1 MNWPTQQKLI
11 DSLAARQAAMIDF
24 TIELAN
30 INSGSLNAEGVNRV
44 GERLVEAAEDLGA
57 QLRRVPSA
65 PYRVI
70 NDKGQWRESPL
81 GDAFIL
87 SKYPE
92 ATRRILLAGH
102 LDTVFPIDSH
112 FQTCQWLDQNT
123 LNGPGVADLK
133 GGLVL
138 MFEALRVLENSPYA
152 GQIGW
157 DILLNPDEEIGS
169 PSSAKLFVEL
179 AQHCQIGMIYEPCMP
194 NGHLAGDRKGSGNFS
209 LVCEGVAA
217 HAGREHHLGR
227 NAIRA
232 LCDAMIAIDDL
243 NGRWPGVTLNPG
255 YLHGGGALNI
265 VPDNAVG
272 KFNVR
277 VASDHEMHEV
287 EAALTEIVALINQR
301 DGITLT
307 LHGGFG
313 RPPKVITGK
322 QEQLYQL
329 AKQCGHQLGLELA
342 WHPTGGCCDGNNL
355 AAAGVINIDTLGI
368 QGGNIHSDKEY
379 LLADAFVPRAQLSA
393 MLLLSLA
400 QQVDHPCW
408 QKD

>member
-1 MNWPTQQKLI
+1 MNSPTHQQLI
-11 DSLAARQAAMIDF
+11 DALAARQAAMVDF

-30 INSGSLNAEGVNRV
+30 INSGSLNAEGVNHV
-44 GERLVEAAEDLGA
+44 GERLVAAAEDLGA

-87 SKYPE
+87 SKHPE

-102 LDTVFPIDSH
+102 LDTVFPKDSH
-112 FQTCQWLDQNT
+112 FQTCRWLDKNT

-152 GQIGW
+152 GDIGW
-157 DILLNPDEEIGS
+157 DVLLNPDEEIGS
-169 PSSAKLFVEL
+169 PSSATLFVEL
-179 AQHCQIGMIYEPCMP
+179 AQYCQIGMIYEPCMP

-209 LVCEGVAA
+209 LVCEGIAA

-277 VASDHEMHEV
+277 VATDREMHEV
-287 EAALTEIVALINQR
+287 EAALTQIVALINQR

-313 RPPKVITGK
+313 RPPKVIAGK

-329 AKQCGHQLGLELA
+329 AQQCGRQLGLELA

-355 AAAGVINIDTLGI
+355 AAAGVVNIDTLGI

-400 QQVDHPCW
+400 QQADHPCW

>member
-1 MNWPTQQKLI
+1 MDTASFSPLLDT
-11 DSLAARQAAMIDF
+11 LAAQKAAMVET

-30 INSGSLNAEGVNRV
+30 INSGSLNPRGVNAV
-44 GERLVEAAEDLGA
+44 GEALVANACDLGA
-57 QLRRVPSA
+57 ELRREPSA
-65 PYRVI
+65 PYRVV
-70 NDKGQWRESPL
+70 DDRGEWRESPL

-87 SKYPE
+87 SKYPD
-92 ATRRILLAGH
+92 APRRILLAGH
-102 LDTVFPIDSH
+102 LDTVFPPDSS
-112 FQTCQWLDQNT
+112 FQRCTWLDDNT

-138 MFEALRVLENSPYA
+138 MFEALRVLENSPFA

-157 DILLNPDEEIGS
+157 DVLLNPDEEIGS
-169 PSSAKLFVEL
+169 PSSAHLFEEL

-209 LVCEGVAA
+209 LVCRGKAA

-232 LCDAMIAIDDL
+232 LCDTMAAIDKL
-243 NGRWPGVTLNPG
+243 NGRWPGVTFNPG
-255 YLHGGGALNI
+255 YIHGGGALNI

-277 VASDHEMHEV
+277 VATLEEMQEV
-287 EAALTEIVALINQR
+287 ESVLKEIIVDINQR
-301 DGITLT
+301 EGISLS

-313 RPPKVITGK
+313 RPPKQVAGR
-322 QEQLYQL
+322 QEQLYRL
-329 AKQCGHQLGLELA
+329 AQDCGQQLGLDLQ

-368 QGGNIHSDKEY
+368 QGGNIHSDQEY

-393 MLLLSLA
+393 LLLLQLA
-400 QQVDHPCW
+400 SQPDHPCW
-408 QKD
+408 QK